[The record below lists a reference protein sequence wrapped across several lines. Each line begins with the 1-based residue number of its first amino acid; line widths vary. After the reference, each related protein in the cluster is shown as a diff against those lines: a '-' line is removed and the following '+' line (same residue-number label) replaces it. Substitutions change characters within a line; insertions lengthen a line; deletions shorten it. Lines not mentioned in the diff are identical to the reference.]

1 MGDDLDHGGD
11 GPASAAEPEAGGGVA
26 RCTDMR
32 VLALVSLAAAGA
44 CSSRPAPRPPT
55 VPPTSGARTAPRVG
69 PVTSAPVSSAQLL
82 ASLDL
87 RGASWEQA
95 LARIP
100 AAQARRVA
108 VDFLRSG
115 ELGCR
120 KVVTEEVGCGEIEE
134 SFAPVAP
141 DATLE
146 DPCLRRHVARWALA
160 QLEATDAS
168 VVADELAAIV
178 ALPHP
183 ERALADE
190 VIALLP
196 PGDDALRLRLI
207 EAATAAAR
215 EDVADAL
222 LPGLTPFGAARA
234 LVELGR
240 EGALAHLGDAPV
252 PSTLAAALEGGVS
265 QPTALAIVERLTPAD
280 LQTPAVAAAVRA
292 AATGDDCQLAA
303 AAAALFDEAGDP
315 QYLPSHAGLTTEA
328 AATRALCVAAHVSTD
343 EALGVLRTLVAR
355 DGLDLVAIDRDGW
368 ATGDDG
374 RDPDLDGDGDPATS
388 ATRTHVAPGAL
399 DADTLVDWLP
409 TACSG
414 GTCATDGG
422 TVTLGFTRTSGGGL
436 ALEEIAVERAHEGC
450 GC

>member
-1 MGDDLDHGGD
+1 MPGA
-11 GPASAAEPEAGGGVA
+11 PA
-26 RCTDMR
+26 TT
-32 VLALVSLAAAGA
+32 
-44 CSSRPAPRPPT
+44 PAPANT
-55 VPPTSGARTAPRVG
+55 
-69 PVTSAPVSSAQLL
+69 AQLL
-82 ASLDL
+82 ASLEIT
-87 RGASWEQA
+87 GAGWQQA
-95 LARIP
+95 LARVP
-100 AAQARRVA
+100 AEQARRVA

-115 ELGCR
+115 DLGCR
-120 KVVTEEVGCGEIEE
+120 KVVTEEVGCGETEE
-134 SFAPVAP
+134 SFAPVEP
-141 DATLE
+141 DATLD
-146 DPCLRRHVARWALA
+146 DPCLRRHVALWALA
-160 QLEATDAS
+160 QLEATDAGE
-168 VVADELAAIV
+168 VADELAEIV

-215 EDVADAL
+215 GDVADAL

-234 LVELGR
+234 LVELRR
-240 EGALAHLGDAPV
+240 EGALAHLGDQPM
-252 PSTLAAALEGGVS
+252 PLTLAAALEAGVS

-280 LQTPAVAAAVRA
+280 LETPAVAAAVRV

-328 AATRALCVAAHVSTD
+328 AATRALCVAGHVSTD
-343 EALGVLRTLVAR
+343 EALGVLRTLVSR
-355 DGLDLVAIDRDGW
+355 DGLDLVAIDRNGW
-368 ATGDDG
+368 AVGEDG
-374 RDPDLDGDGDPATS
+374 LDPDLDGDGDPATS

-399 DADTLVDWLP
+399 DADTLVEWLP

-414 GTCATDGG
+414 GTCAADGG
-422 TVTLGFTRTSGGGL
+422 TVILGFSRTPRGGL
-436 ALEEIAVERAHEGC
+436 ALDEIAVERGHEGC